1 MVEVREVNDQQSWD
15 NIAGSTLLQQWK
27 WGEFQ
32 IRFGKKVW
40 RLGAYEN
47 DRLIAVAMVILIRS
61 RLRSHLYISNGPV
74 VENAVL
80 FHETADATVTI
91 TKEFIRYIKR
101 KIATLDTHFL
111 RLDPLILNTSENIKA
126 FNKIGLRLSS
136 TYVQPEKT
144 ILIDL
149 RQDEEQILAGM
160 STTTR
165 YGVKKGAKDGII
177 VTKSTSDADFDIF
190 WKMYEETVKEKQ
202 FVSYSKKYYKTQFDT
217 FKENGNYA
225 VYLAKEGNDP
235 IVASLIAYDTKSA
248 YYLHTGRRYV
258 ESKASKHASKV
269 LVWEAMKDAKALG
282 KESFN
287 LYGIAKND
295 NSILDPWAGLTEFK
309 KGFGGQIVEY
319 VGAFDYP
326 LTPNYWFIR
335 VLEKTRRVWGYPYFL
350 IKQLLRR

>member
-1 MVEVREVNDQQSWD
+1 MIEIREVNDQQSWD
-15 NIAGSTLLQQWK
+15 VVAGSTLLQQWK

-32 IRFGKKVW
+32 LRYGKKVW

-47 DRLIAVAMVILIRS
+47 DTLLAVALVTLVRS
-61 RLRSHLYISNGPV
+61 KLRSHLYISNGPV
-74 VENAVL
+74 IAGTTLYQE
-80 FHETADATVTI
+80 DAANVAKLTQQ
-91 TKEFIRYIKR
+91 FLHYIKK
-101 KIATLDTHFL
+101 KIATLDTHFV
-111 RLDPLILNTSENIKA
+111 RIDPLVVNTDENIKE
-126 FNKIGLRLSS
+126 FKKIGVRLSS

-149 RQDEEQILAGM
+149 TQSEEEILAGM

-165 YGVKKGAKDGII
+165 YGVKKGAKDGIT
-177 VTKSTSDADFDIF
+177 VTKSTNEQDFDVF

-217 FKENGNYA
+217 FKDSGNYA
-225 VYLAKEGNDP
+225 VYLAKEGDTP
-235 IVASLIAYDTKSA
+235 LVASLIAYDTKSA

-269 LVWEAMKDAKALG
+269 LVWEAIKDAKALG

-295 NSILDPWAGLTEFK
+295 NSLLDPWAGLTEFK
-309 KGFGGQIVEY
+309 KGFGGQIIEY

-335 VLEKTRRVWGYPYFL
+335 ILEKTRRIWGYPYFL
-350 IKQLLRR
+350 LKQILRK